1 MNRIQYYHFKV
12 IFYLQP
18 EVCFYQR
25 MSVVDIYCVYFCCVE
40 AKYFVF
46 LEEINQHSFSSTE

>member
-1 MNRIQYYHFKV
+1 MIKS
-12 IFYLQP
+12 
-18 EVCFYQR
+18 FYQR